1 LSIITGTRTNIVTLV
16 GNVADVTEEENG
28 SNLTSTNTQS
38 TISSL
43 ITSVKASTTTT

>member
-1 LSIITGTRTNIVTLV
+1 MAN
-16 GNVADVTEEENG
+16 VTEKENG